1 MSTLECS
8 CKGRLHLD
16 YLERSINRY
25 GNKYIIYNSPQL
37 VCSKC
42 NKIYWGYKVKEM
54 CEFVIDEY
62 SSEEKD
68 KGDTF
73 YLDFNYIKSKFCIDK
88 FISTKVGFLYDRDD
102 YYFLPGL
109 IRERKKGFLTPIFF
123 NIEVLLKY
131 MNHPKYS
138 VDLGADTYGNIYR
151 NNEHMIVFG
160 INENNKIIMW
170 LGDIVEL
177 PIEEQYYLRSENV
190 PSDHSISSEF
200 YEGQIEVKWAE
211 PSRIKKLFKKRLE
224 FNEEV
229 MKNYKVK
236 ITQLDTETVALVK
249 NIHKPI
255 VKTESE
261 FTNIIIAMNNLFVEA
276 IATKEIK
283 KYLKENNSNID
294 VKDKKGIKLYQEWL
308 KIYINNVNINKYI
321 CPLYVLYDLRVAMAH
336 LHSIES
342 KEKTLKSC
350 CKRLGLDENE
360 RDYLKIFNILTD
372 KLIEMYELYLE
383 NLKIKG
389 NENEI

>member
-1 MSTLECS
+1 MRTLECS
-8 CKGRLHLD
+8 CKGRLHLE
-16 YLERSINRY
+16 YLEGSINRG
-25 GNKYIIYNSPQL
+25 GNKYVIADSPQL

-42 NKIYWGYKVKEM
+42 NKNYWGYQVKEM
-54 CEFVIDEY
+54 CECVIDECF
-62 SSEEKD
+62 SEEKD

-73 YLDFNYIKSKFCIDK
+73 YLDFNKIKAKFCIDK

-109 IRERKKGFLTPIFF
+109 IRDCKKGFLTPIFF

-131 MNHPKYS
+131 MHHPKYS
-138 VDLGADTYGNIYR
+138 VDLGADTYGIIYR
-151 NNEHMIVFG
+151 DNEHMIAFG

-170 LGDIVEL
+170 LGDINEL
-177 PIEEQYYLRSENV
+177 SIEEQHYLRSENV
-190 PSDHSISSEF
+190 PSDHSISSQF

-211 PSRIKKLFKKRLE
+211 ASTIKQLFKKRLE
-224 FNEEV
+224 FNEKV
-229 MKNYKVK
+229 MNNYELK

-249 NIHKPI
+249 DIHKPI
-255 VKTESE
+255 VNTENE
-261 FTNIIIAMNNLFVEA
+261 FANIIIAMNNLFVEA

-283 KYLKENNSNID
+283 KYLKENHSNID
-294 VKDKKGIKLYQEWL
+294 VKDKKGIKIYQEWL
-308 KIYINNVNINKYI
+308 NIYINDIDINKYI

-350 CKRLGLDENE
+350 CKRIGLDENE
-360 RDYLKIFNILTD
+360 RDYLKIFNVLIN
-372 KLIEMYELYLE
+372 KLAEMYELYLE